1 MVQTD
6 TMYLS
11 HMSDLRAAVFSQS
24 VTCDCKSCLD
34 QTGAL
39 KIYQKCKMSLLSD
52 VNNNNRLTAFDPGQP
67 G

>member
-1 MVQTD
+1 MALVWILMVILISKTD

-34 QTGAL
+34 QNRCTED
-39 KIYQKCKMSLLSD
+39 LSEM
-52 VNNNNRLTAFDPGQP
+52 
-67 G
+67 